1 MQKAVATIFMNMF
14 IYAPILYQ
22 KRYTYWQDP
31 GLQKGLH
38 SCILLQQGSE
48 AEIQTDC
55 YWWKKK
61 KNHFIQ
67 YNVLKTIYR
76 LFFSLL
82 YLSCTFGKKES
93 CAVHVGRH

>member
-1 MQKAVATIFMNMF
+1 MNMF

-55 YWWKKK
+55 YWWEKKK
-61 KNHFIQ
+61 KKSLYSIE
-67 YNVLKTIYR
+67 R
-76 LFFSLL
+76 FSFQSFYGTPGPGDL
-82 YLSCTFGKKES
+82 EN
-93 CAVHVGRH
+93 